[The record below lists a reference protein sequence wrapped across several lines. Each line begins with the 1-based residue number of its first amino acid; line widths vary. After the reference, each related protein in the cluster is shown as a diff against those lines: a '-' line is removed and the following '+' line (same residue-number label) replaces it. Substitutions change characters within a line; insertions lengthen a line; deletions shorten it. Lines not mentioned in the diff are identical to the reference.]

1 MGQTGLQGNIGATGL
16 LGATGPFG
24 ETGAQG
30 IQGPQGVTG
39 LVGQTGIQGFQGST
53 GVVGETGLQ
62 GSQGDTGVIGLGTT
76 GPQGVTGITG
86 TPNPSNMT
94 FTLASSSITTSIS
107 ELGFVPFSNTLD
119 TGYTTAT
126 CIVWVDIPISN
137 TLDLDVY
144 DTTATS
150 VIGTLST
157 PGSFV
162 GLITFTFTIPTADTV
177 LVLRAQV
184 TSGTTSTVKGG
195 RARFT

>member
-1 MGQTGLQGNIGATGL
+1 
-16 LGATGPFG
+16 
-24 ETGAQG
+24 
-30 IQGPQGVTG
+30 
-39 LVGQTGIQGFQGST
+39 
-53 GVVGETGLQ
+53 
-62 GSQGDTGVIGLGTT
+62 
-76 GPQGVTGITG
+76 
-86 TPNPSNMT
+86 MT

-157 PGSFV
+157 PGAFT
-162 GLITFTFTIPTADTV
+162 GLVTFTFTIPTADTV
-177 LVLRAQV
+177 LILRAQV

-195 RARFT
+195 RARFN